1 MIMVIR
7 HRRELTLGTPC
18 SMTPARR
25 SISYVSPVIQGT
37 SVSKGGFDQCER
49 GRKVYRDG
57 IADLGH
63 LSALPLRAE
72 LPATGVAPT
81 TKTRSTRVQTCSVS
95 TTGRLPAGL
104 SAPSA
109 AALPINTAPPIDTV
123 IPIDTVVPS
132 SDSPRTTKGPLSGVP
147 AWSPPVL

>member
-7 HRRELTLGTPC
+7 HRRELTLGAPR

-25 SISYVSPVIQGT
+25 SISYVAPVIQGT
-37 SVSKGGFDQCER
+37 SVSKGGFDLCER

-63 LSALPLRAE
+63 LSTRPRSAE

-81 TKTRSTRVQTCSVS
+81 TKTRITWVQTSSVS
-95 TTGRLPAGL
+95 TTGRVPAGL

-109 AALPINTAPPIDTV
+109 AALSINTAVPTNTV
-123 IPIDTVVPS
+123 IPS
-132 SDSPRTTKGPLSGVP
+132 SVSPRTTKGPLSGVP